1 MHAIFL
7 TAAIVLAADC
17 SPQAGVANQGA
28 SRRPATVGIYC
39 PRYTPPV
46 RWFCKRC
53 AGCAGGNCLGTQPPY
68 FGSQP
73 YNYRV
78 EFDYP
83 WSQQPVS
90 NPEFYESA
98 YVEEEVLLDEELP
111 ADKVPIHETGR
122 RPTQTRTASRAPTPA
137 KLPTSVSERLR
148 R

>member
-1 MHAIFL
+1 
-7 TAAIVLAADC
+7 
-17 SPQAGVANQGA
+17 
-28 SRRPATVGIYC
+28 
-39 PRYTPPV
+39 
-46 RWFCKRC
+46 
-53 AGCAGGNCLGTQPPY
+53 
-68 FGSQP
+68 
-73 YNYRV
+73 V